1 MLIVFHSKAAAEVL
15 MLSRHA
21 VPVLRAAGKAV
32 DQDAPE
38 RGVFTAAQLPAAIA
52 GIERAV
58 AQDLGPGDVAQ
69 SDEPVPAMEQAV
81 SLRQRAYPLLDMLRR
96 ARDRGVDVLWEP
108 A

>member
-1 MLIVFHSKAAAEVL
+1 

-21 VPVLRAAGKAV
+21 APVLRAAGKAV

-38 RGVFTAAQLPAAIA
+38 RGVFTVAQLPAAIA

-58 AQDLGPGDVAQ
+58 AQEVTPKTGEEAEN
-69 SDEPVPAMEQAV
+69 SIPAMERAV

-96 ARDRGVDVLWEP
+96 ARDKGVDVLWEP